1 MNKGLFTLVATTLL
15 AAAIASPAT
24 AAVKS
29 GTACSQVN
37 QRTNQAGYTYTCINS
52 GKKLVWSK
60 GVLINK
66 PSTQMAGS
74 TKIPTPVPSIFPINK
89 PETPNP
95 VLSPA
100 SDYQS
105 VQSCE
110 LSSSVPGG
118 NLGFLRDPSWTKSS
132 EVLNI
137 GVIYASYTDA
147 GINPKAISEYESN
160 QEPNAQAFYSA
171 TSYGKLKINF
181 VSSHKIYQ
189 IKTSTTSYNLKSQ
202 NANFTGL
209 VTDVMNVAK
218 SDYDFSKI
226 DEILVVMPDKTVT
239 NDLGSAGI
247 QANIDGKI
255 FTESIEGAYSN
266 PSDSNLIHPDWLTHE
281 IGHTFGLIHPNLSG
295 QFNQLSNGLFDAYAW
310 DIMSWDLVP
319 DPGFYAWEKFILGW
333 ITPDQVAC
341 LTSPPAQPITTY
353 LSAVELPSADTKML
367 VLRIS
372 ASQALVIESH
382 RKDEVDPLSSSQ
394 EGVLVYK
401 LDVSKGSNEGAI
413 SVLYNK
419 PKVSQSNA
427 KFLYGTLSEGDSVMS
442 DGLTITVL
450 KHANGG
456 DYVSISKS

>member
-1 MNKGLFTLVATTLL
+1 
-15 AAAIASPAT
+15 
-24 AAVKS
+24 
-29 GTACSQVN
+29 
-37 QRTNQAGYTYTCINS
+37 
-52 GKKLVWSK
+52 
-60 GVLINK
+60 
-66 PSTQMAGS
+66 MAGS
-74 TKIPTPVPSIFPINK
+74 TKIPTPVPSIFPTNK

-341 LTSPPAQPITTY
+341 LTSPSAQPITTY

>member
-1 MNKGLFTLVATTLL
+1 
-15 AAAIASPAT
+15 
-24 AAVKS
+24 
-29 GTACSQVN
+29 
-37 QRTNQAGYTYTCINS
+37 
-52 GKKLVWSK
+52 
-60 GVLINK
+60 
-66 PSTQMAGS
+66 
-74 TKIPTPVPSIFPINK
+74 
-89 PETPNP
+89 
-95 VLSPA
+95 
-100 SDYQS
+100 
-105 VQSCE
+105 
-110 LSSSVPGG
+110 
-118 NLGFLRDPSWTKSS
+118 
-132 EVLNI
+132 
-137 GVIYASYTDA
+137 
-147 GINPKAISEYESN
+147 
-160 QEPNAQAFYSA
+160 
-171 TSYGKLKINF
+171 

-209 VTDVMNVAK
+209 VTDAMNVAK

-255 FTESIEGAYSN
+255 FTESIEGAYLN

-295 QFNQLSNGLFDAYAW
+295 QFNQLSNGLFDSYAW

-319 DPGFYAWEKFILGW
+319 DPGFYAWEKLILGW

-394 EGVLVYK
+394 EGVLVCK

>member
-1 MNKGLFTLVATTLL
+1 
-15 AAAIASPAT
+15 
-24 AAVKS
+24 
-29 GTACSQVN
+29 
-37 QRTNQAGYTYTCINS
+37 
-52 GKKLVWSK
+52 
-60 GVLINK
+60 
-66 PSTQMAGS
+66 MAGS
-74 TKIPTPVPSIFPINK
+74 TKIPTPVPSIFPTNK

-118 NLGFLRDPSWTKSS
+118 NLGYLRDPSWMKSS

-147 GINPKAISEYESN
+147 GINPKAISEYESI
-160 QEPNAQAFYSA
+160 QEPNAQGFYTV

-266 PSDSNLIHPDWLTHE
+266 PSDGNLIHPDWLTHE
-281 IGHTFGLIHPNLSG
+281 IGHTLGLIHPNLSG
-295 QFNQLSNGLFDAYAW
+295 QLGQLSNGLFDAYAW

-319 DPGFYAWEKFILGW
+319 DPGFYAWEKFILSW

-341 LTSPPAQPITTY
+341 LTSPPVQPITTY
-353 LSAVELPSADTKML
+353 LSAVELPSTDTKML

-394 EGVLVYK
+394 EGVLVYR

>member
-1 MNKGLFTLVATTLL
+1 
-15 AAAIASPAT
+15 
-24 AAVKS
+24 
-29 GTACSQVN
+29 
-37 QRTNQAGYTYTCINS
+37 
-52 GKKLVWSK
+52 
-60 GVLINK
+60 
-66 PSTQMAGS
+66 MAGS
-74 TKIPTPVPSIFPINK
+74 TKIPTPVPSIFPTNK

-118 NLGFLRDPSWTKSS
+118 NLGYLRDPSWMNSS

-147 GINPKAISEYESN
+147 EINPKAISEYESI

-181 VSSHKIYQ
+181 VSSNKIYQ

-209 VTDVMNVAK
+209 VTDAMNVAK

-255 FTESIEGAYSN
+255 FTESIEGAYLN

-281 IGHTFGLIHPNLSG
+281 IGHTLGLIHPNLSG
-295 QFNQLSNGLFDAYAW
+295 QLGQLSNGLFDAYAW

-341 LTSPPAQPITTY
+341 LTSPPVQPITTY
-353 LSAVELPSADTKML
+353 LSAVELPSTDTKML

-394 EGVLVYK
+394 EGVLVYR